1 MPCSVPPWFGVI
13 KMGSEFQSQCEKE
26 VDDINLVQFDCS
38 MPPPPVSESFSVCEY
53 GKSCA
58 QVRGKIDG
66 RLTY

>member
-1 MPCSVPPWFGVI
+1 MPCSVPPRFGVI